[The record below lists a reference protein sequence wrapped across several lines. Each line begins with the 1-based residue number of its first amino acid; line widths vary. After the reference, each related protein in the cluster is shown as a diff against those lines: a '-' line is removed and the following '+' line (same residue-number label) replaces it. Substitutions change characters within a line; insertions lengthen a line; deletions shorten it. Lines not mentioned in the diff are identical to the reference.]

1 MSMEEQAKFLAELE
15 NHGMTEIVHPFFNRA
30 YVRTTREKIR
40 EVAQHLKDQGF
51 VHCTTVTAVDYP
63 DNYEM
68 VYHLRNIGFSI
79 NIKVAIPKDDPK
91 VPSIADILAGANLP
105 EREANDLMG
114 IFPEGHPNPAPL
126 ILDYDWPEG
135 VYPLRKEE
143 TLESIREKA
152 DAAMEEN
159 QE

>member
-1 MSMEEQAKFLAELE
+1 MSMEKQAKFLKGLE
-15 NHGMTEIVHPFFNRA
+15 DHSMTEIVHPLFNKA
-30 YVRTTREKIR
+30 YVRTTREDLR
-40 EVAQHLKDQGF
+40 EVTQYLKEQGF
-51 VHCTTVTAVDYP
+51 VHCTTITAVDYP

-68 VYHLRNIGFSI
+68 VYHLRNVGFSI
-79 NIKVAIPKDDPK
+79 HVKVAIPKDDPK
-91 VPSIADILAGANLP
+91 VPSIADILMGANLP

-114 IFPEGHPNPAPL
+114 IFPEGHPNPARL

-135 VYPLRKEE
+135 LYPLRKSE

>member
-1 MSMEEQAKFLAELE
+1 MEEQAKRLKEFES
-15 NHGMTEIVHPFFNRA
+15 HGMTDIVHPFLNRA
-30 YVRTTREKIR
+30 YMRTTREQLR
-40 EVAQHLKDQGF
+40 EVVQYLKDNGF
-51 VHCTTVTAVDYP
+51 VHCTTISAVDYP

-68 VYHLRNIGFSI
+68 VYHLRDTGFSI
-79 NIKVAIPKDDPK
+79 NLKVAIPKDDPK
-91 VPSIADILAGANLP
+91 VPTITDIIAGANMF

-114 IFPEGHPNPAPL
+114 IFPEGHPNPGRI

-135 VYPLRKEE
+135 LYPLRKSE

>member
-1 MSMEEQAKFLAELE
+1 MEEQANRLKEFES
-15 NHGMTEIVHPFFNRA
+15 NGMTDIVHPFYNRA
-30 YVRTTREKIR
+30 YMRTTREKLR
-40 EVAQHLKDQGF
+40 EVVQYLKDNGF
-51 VHCTTVTAVDYP
+51 VHCTTITAVDYP

-68 VYHLRNIGFSI
+68 VYHLRDMGFSI
-79 NIKVAIPKDDPK
+79 NLKVAIPKDDPK
-91 VPSIADILAGANLP
+91 VPSISDIIAGANLF
-105 EREANDLMG
+105 EREANDIMG
-114 IFPEGHPNPAPL
+114 IFPEGHPNPARL

-135 VYPLRKEE
+135 VYPLRKDE

>member
-1 MSMEEQAKFLAELE
+1 MEEQAKFLKECE
-15 NHGMTEIVHPFFNRA
+15 NHGMTDIVHPRLNTA
-30 YVRTTREKIR
+30 YVRTTREKLR
-40 EVAQHLKDQGF
+40 EVAQYLKNEGF

-63 DNYEM
+63 ENYEM

-79 NIKVAIPKDDPK
+79 NLKVAIPKDDPK
-91 VPSIADILAGANLP
+91 VPSIADIIAGANLF
-105 EREANDLMG
+105 EREANDIMG
-114 IFPEGHPNPAPL
+114 IFPEGHPNPSRI

-135 VYPLRKEE
+135 LYPLRKDE

-159 QE
+159 Q

>member
-1 MSMEEQAKFLAELE
+1 MSMEEQAKFLKGLE
-15 NHGMTEIVHPFFNRA
+15 DHDMTDIVHPRLNTA
-30 YVRTTREKIR
+30 YVRTTREKLR
-40 EVAQHLKDQGF
+40 EVAQYLKDQGF

-79 NIKVAIPKDDPK
+79 NLKVAIPKDDPK
-91 VPSIADILAGANLP
+91 VPSIADIIAGANLF
-105 EREANDLMG
+105 EREANDIMG
-114 IFPEGHPNPAPL
+114 IFPEGHPNPSRI

-135 VYPLRKEE
+135 LYPLRKSE
-143 TLESIREKA
+143 TLESIKEKA

>member
-1 MSMEEQAKFLAELE
+1 MSMEEQGKFLKELE
-15 NHGMTEIVHPFFNRA
+15 NHGLTEIVHPFFNRA
-30 YVRTTREKIR
+30 YARTTREELRDVI
-40 EVAQHLKDQGF
+40 QYLKDQGF
-51 VHCTTVTAVDYP
+51 VHCTTVSAVDYP
-63 DNYEM
+63 ENYEM
-68 VYHLRNIGFSI
+68 VYHIRNVGFSV

-91 VPSIADILAGANLP
+91 VPSIVDILAGANMF

-114 IFPEGHPNPAPL
+114 IFPEGHPNPGRI

-135 VYPLRKEE
+135 LYPLRKSE